1 MLENL
6 LPAPVIFLV
15 VIGILVWVFLEL
27 TRHGRLMYAIGSNER
42 AASLTGTNVNNYKIL
57 AYMISGVLASIGGM
71 LLAARLGR
79 GDIASGTNLLLD
91 AVAAALI
98 GFAVL
103 GAAKPNAFGT
113 AMGALFVGILLQGL
127 TMMNAPYYTQDF
139 IKGLVLGHRPCL
151 HLLAFG
157 PEGRRPLSKTN
168 HLTEE
173 NSMKIIRRK
182 ALALFAGLAAAAVT
196 LPAGFA
202 AAADMPAPLDNPGDV
217 KIALV
222 RYLSTGDF
230 FQAYLSGVEKQAE
243 ALGVDLRVL
252 DSRQDAALQAD
263 MVDQAIALGV
273 DGIIIQHGLTESMK
287 EAAQRAVDAGI
298 KVVAFDVNVENP
310 AIPQIEQ
317 SDYLLGKLALEQA
330 IKDNG
335 TDWKAGYVY
344 VPGIAPLDR
353 RHVAWEEVKAA
364 NPGIVEAAQMG
375 TLDNPIANSNA
386 NQARSVLQANP
397 DISVFFAP
405 YDEFAKGV
413 KIAVDEAGMSQD
425 IKIYSADVS
434 TADISAMR
442 EPDSAWAAT
451 VATNPAVVGEV
462 SVRALAIMLTGGE
475 PGAQVVVPP
484 TLITQDFL
492 IENDIKNM
500 EELSAKMP
508 QFAHA
513 DVAMTDWMPL
523 PAR

>member
-1 MLENL
+1 MN
-6 LPAPVIFLV
+6 IFRRT
-15 VIGILVWVFLEL
+15 FL
-27 TRHGRLMYAIGSNER
+27 GM
-42 AASLTGTNVNNYKIL
+42 AAG
-57 AYMISGVLASIGGM
+57 
-71 LLAARLGR
+71 
-79 GDIASGTNLLLD
+79 
-91 AVAAALI
+91 VAAAVVTT
-98 GFAVL
+98 GASFA
-103 GAAKPNAFGT
+103 
-113 AMGALFVGILLQGL
+113 Q
-127 TMMNAPYYTQDF
+127 
-139 IKGLVLGHRPCL
+139 
-151 HLLAFG
+151 
-157 PEGRRPLSKTN
+157 S
-168 HLTEE
+168 
-173 NSMKIIRRK
+173 
-182 ALALFAGLAAAAVT
+182 
-196 LPAGFA
+196 
-202 AAADMPAPLDNPGDV
+202 MPAPLDNAGDV

-243 ALGVDLRVL
+243 ALGVDLRVF

-273 DGIIIQHGLTESMK
+273 DGIVIQHGLTESMR

-298 KVVAFDVNVENP
+298 KVVAFDVNVEND

-335 TDWKAGYVY
+335 DSWNAGYVY

-353 RHVAWEEVKAA
+353 RHVAWEEVKEA
-364 NPGIVEAAQMG
+364 NPGIVEKAQMG

-413 KIAVDEAGMSQD
+413 KIALDEAGMSSD
-425 IKIYSADVS
+425 VSIYSADVS
-434 TADISAMR
+434 TADINLMR
-442 EPDSAWAAT
+442 EPGSAWKAT

-462 SVRALAIMLTGGE
+462 SVRALAIMLTGGD

-484 TLITQDFL
+484 TLITQEFL
-492 IENDIKNM
+492 NENNITNM
-500 EELSAKMP
+500 ETLSAQMP

-523 PAR
+523 PSR